1 MTLAQ
6 HHEGLGP
13 GRAQSSS
20 GASADGSVGQHGRL
34 LGERDVRVGPT
45 PGPRARGAG
54 KPIHAAAPMHV
65 LPQPCPTQNSHPKR
79 AWLGIQD
86 GARILS
92 STPPPPRQFK
102 HKITS
107 QPTKK
112 KQSDG
117 RSRHKA
123 PRKKISPGTN
133 SLLGAVC
140 SEMMPIT
147 PNTQSRRSAIGNCHN
162 ATGEKCVPRNRTLFM
177 MCAPV

>member
-92 STPPPPRQFK
+92 STPPPLLVNSNIKSLANPQK
-102 HKITS
+102 KNQTEEAA
-107 QPTKK
+107 TKRREK
-112 KQSDG
+112 NIPWHELTA
-117 RSRHKA
+117 RSRLFGNDADHPKHA
-123 PRKKISPGTN
+123 IEKVCNRKLP
-133 SLLGAVC
+133 
-140 SEMMPIT
+140 
-147 PNTQSRRSAIGNCHN
+147 
-162 ATGEKCVPRNRTLFM
+162 
-177 MCAPV
+177 